1 MDSYSLF
8 ELNEYIRRVVALN
21 FAEPIWVHAEISQIN
36 ENRGQYYLNLVEKEE
51 DGVQVIAQSA
61 AVIWYKNVLFLK
73 KKLGKVLDSLL
84 EDGTQV
90 KVKVRVDHHERY
102 GLKLVIEDIDPKYTI
117 GQLELARQAI
127 IEKLDKKG
135 LLDLN
140 ESIPFSSVMQNIAVI
155 SSKTAAGYQDF
166 IAQMGNNGYAY
177 SFNLVLFQSAMQGHK
192 VRAEVKKAIKQIH
205 EDGSFDCIV
214 IIRGGGSKMDLS
226 AFDDYDIG
234 VAIAESD
241 IPIITGI
248 GHQIDNTVAD
258 IVAHTSVKT
267 PTAVADFL
275 IEHNSLFE
283 GELLTLEAQIYQL
296 SRSII
301 QHEMMTLTQV
311 ENDLAHAVR
320 MDVLELN
327 LSIEHIEKALEESS
341 SRLLS
346 MSQLQLDQIE
356 NSLELL
362 DPQKII
368 QRGFAAIKQNGKYI
382 QHKKDIKLSK
392 DISIE
397 LSDGTLTATPKK

>member
-21 FAEPIWVHAEISQIN
+21 FAEPIWVHAEISQIS

-51 DGVQVIAQSA
+51 DGAQVIAQSA
-61 AVIWYKNVLFLK
+61 AVIWYKNVLFLQ
-73 KKLGKVLDSLL
+73 KKLGKVLYSLL

-127 IEKLDKKG
+127 IEKLEKKG
-135 LLDLN
+135 LIDLN
-140 ESIPFSSVMQNIAVI
+140 ESIPLPSVMQNIAVI
-155 SSKTAAGYQDF
+155 SSETAAGYQDF
-166 IAQMGNNGYAY
+166 IAQIANNAYGY
-177 SFNLVLFQSAMQGHK
+177 SFNLTLHQSAMQGHK
-192 VRAEVKKAIKQIH
+192 VRAEVQRAIKKINA
-205 EDGSFDCIV
+205 DGESDCIV

-258 IVAHTSVKT
+258 IVSHTSVKT

-275 IEHNSLFE
+275 IEHNSYFE
-283 GELLTLEAQIYQL
+283 GELLGLEAEIFQL

-301 QHEMMTLTQV
+301 QHELMAITQL
-311 ENDLAHAVR
+311 ENAISHAVR

-327 LSIEHIEKALEESS
+327 LSLDHIEKAVAESTQ
-341 SRLLS
+341 RLLS
-346 MSQLQLDQIE
+346 MSHLQLEQIE
-356 NSLELL
+356 NSVDLL
-362 DPQKII
+362 DPKQII
-368 QRGFAAIKQNGKYI
+368 KRGFAAVKQNGKYI
-382 QHKKDIKLSK
+382 QHKKDIQMSTDL
-392 DISIE
+392 SIE
-397 LSDGTLTATPKK
+397 LSDGTLIATPKK

>member
-8 ELNEYIRRVVALN
+8 ELNEYIRRVIALN
-21 FAEPIWVHAEISQIN
+21 FAEPIWVHAEISQIS
-36 ENRGQYYLNLVEKEE
+36 ENRGQYYLNLVEKAE
-51 DGVQVIAQSA
+51 DSAEVIAQSA

-73 KKLGKVLDSLL
+73 KKLGKVMYSLL

-135 LLDLN
+135 LLELN
-140 ESIPFSSVMQNIAVI
+140 ERILLPTVLQKIAVI

-166 IAQMGNNGYAY
+166 IAQLSNNPYDYGFY
-177 SFNLVLFQSAMQGHK
+177 LHLFQSAMQGHK
-192 VRAEVKKAIKQIH
+192 VRAEVKRAIQSIH

-241 IPIITGI
+241 IPVITGI

-258 IVAHTSVKT
+258 LVAHTSVKT

-275 IEHNSLFE
+275 IDHNSYFE
-283 GELLTLEAQIYQL
+283 GELLTLEGQLLQVSQSLIQQERLQIMH
-296 SRSII
+296 I
-301 QHEMMTLTQV
+301 
-311 ENDLAHAVR
+311 ENAIRHAVQ
-320 MDVLELN
+320 MDILELKMELQN
-327 LSIEHIEKALEESS
+327 IDQALKVVSSQSIQTASLQLNQIESS
-341 SRLLS
+341 LA
-346 MSQLQLDQIE
+346 
-356 NSLELL
+356 LL
-362 DPQKII
+362 DPKNVLK
-368 QRGFAAIKQNGKYI
+368 RGFAAVKQKGKYI
-382 QHKKDIKLSK
+382 QFKKDINLKK
-392 DISIE
+392 DVTIE
-397 LSDGTLTATPKK
+397 LVDGDLLATPKS

>member
-1 MDSYSLF
+1 LDSYSLF
-8 ELNEYIRRVVALN
+8 ELNEYIRRVIALN
-21 FAEPIWVHAEISQIN
+21 FAEPIWVHAEISQIS
-36 ENRGQYYLNLVEKEE
+36 ENRGQYYLNLIEKEAKG
-51 DGVQVIAQSA
+51 DQVIAQSS
-61 AVIWYKNVLFLK
+61 AVIWYKNVLFLQ
-73 KKLGKVLDSLL
+73 KKLGKVLYSLL

-127 IEKLDKKG
+127 IDKLENKG

-140 ESIPFSSVMQNIAVI
+140 ESIPLPSIMQNIAVI
-155 SSKTAAGYQDF
+155 SSETAAGYQDF
-166 IAQMGNNGYAY
+166 IAQIESNAYGYTY
-177 SFNLVLFQSAMQGHK
+177 NLTLHHSAMQGHK
-192 VRAEVKKAIKQIH
+192 VRAEVKRAIKSINKNGH
-205 EDGSFDCIV
+205 SDCIV

-258 IVAHTSVKT
+258 IVAHTSLKT

-275 IEHNSLFE
+275 IEHNSYFE
-283 GELLTLEAQIYQL
+283 GELLSLEAEIYQL

-301 QHEMMTLTQV
+301 QQELMSISQL
-311 ENDLAHAVR
+311 ENAIHHAVK

-327 LSIEHIEKALEESS
+327 LSLEHIEKTIAESS
-341 SRLLS
+341 LRLLS
-346 MSQLQLDQIE
+346 MSQMQLEQME
-356 NSLELL
+356 NSFDIL
-362 DPQKII
+362 DPKKII
-368 QRGFAAIKQNGKYI
+368 KRGFAALKQNGKYI
-382 QHKKDIKLSK
+382 QHKKDIQMAK
-392 DISIE
+392 DVTIE
-397 LSDGTLTATPKK
+397 LSDGTLIATPKK

>member
-21 FAEPIWVHAEISQIN
+21 FAEPIWVHAEISQIS

-51 DGVQVIAQSA
+51 DGAQVIAQSA
-61 AVIWYKNVLFLK
+61 AVIWYKNVLFLQ
-73 KKLGKVLDSLL
+73 KKLGKVLYSLL

-127 IEKLDKKG
+127 IEKLEKKG
-135 LLDLN
+135 LIELN
-140 ESIPFSSVMQNIAVI
+140 ESIPLPSVMQNIAVI
-155 SSKTAAGYQDF
+155 SSETAAGYQDF
-166 IAQMGNNGYAY
+166 IAQIANNAYGY
-177 SFNLVLFQSAMQGHK
+177 SFNLTLHQSAMQGHK
-192 VRAEVKKAIKQIH
+192 VRAEVKRAIKKIND
-205 EDGSFDCIV
+205 EAESDCIV

-234 VAIAESD
+234 AAIAESD
-241 IPIITGI
+241 IPVITGI

-275 IEHNSLFE
+275 IEHNSYFE
-283 GELLTLEAQIYQL
+283 GELLGLEAEIFQL
-296 SRSII
+296 SRSIV
-301 QHEMMTLTQV
+301 QHELMAVTQL
-311 ENDLAHAVR
+311 ENAISHAVR

-327 LSIEHIEKALEESS
+327 LSLDHIEKALTESIQ
-341 SRLLS
+341 RLFT
-346 MSQLQLDQIE
+346 MSHLQLEQIE
-356 NSLELL
+356 NSLDIL
-362 DPQKII
+362 DPKQII
-368 QRGFAAIKQNGKYI
+368 KRGFAAVKQNGKYI
-382 QHKKDIKLSK
+382 QHKKDIKMSSDL
-392 DISIE
+392 SIE
-397 LSDGTLTATPKK
+397 LSDGTLIATPKT